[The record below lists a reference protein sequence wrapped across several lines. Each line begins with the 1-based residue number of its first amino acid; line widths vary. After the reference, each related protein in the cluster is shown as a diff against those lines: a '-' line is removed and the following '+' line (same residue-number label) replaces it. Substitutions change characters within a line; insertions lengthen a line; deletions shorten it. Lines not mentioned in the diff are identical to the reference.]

1 MSMKILDEIYGLG
14 AGDTRYRSKMKQ
26 RLKDYF
32 KDSISFLPSTNK
44 NIAEVVVN
52 TDCVTG
58 TFFVD
63 EESQIRATA
72 KSLKEDILNKY
83 DELQD
88 INWPQTSEKL
98 QEDSQT
104 PPRSLCIF
112 LETLIKYDDHSIT
125 EKQARLISSITQDI
139 VFAVTRGKVMQRKH
153 FFFFFWH

>member
-1 MSMKILDEIYGLG
+1 MKILDEIYGLG

-52 TDCVTG
+52 TECVTG
-58 TFFVD
+58 TLSVD

-88 INWPQTSEKL
+88 INWPLTSEEL
-98 QEDSQT
+98 QEDSRT
-104 PPRSLCIF
+104 PPKSLCIF
-112 LETLIKYDDHSIT
+112 LETLIKYDDHRIT

-153 FFFFFWH
+153 FFFF